1 MPFLLVIVI
10 VALSGDVSKPL
21 VTGKY
26 PTLNG
31 CLQAKKQI
39 QAQGTPV
46 LAKPPEVTA
55 WCLPAGQ

>member
-1 MPFLLVIVI
+1 MPFILVIVI
-10 VALSGDVSKPL
+10 VAVSGDVSKPL

-31 CLQAKKQI
+31 CPLARKQI
-39 QAQGTPV
+39 QPQGYPL